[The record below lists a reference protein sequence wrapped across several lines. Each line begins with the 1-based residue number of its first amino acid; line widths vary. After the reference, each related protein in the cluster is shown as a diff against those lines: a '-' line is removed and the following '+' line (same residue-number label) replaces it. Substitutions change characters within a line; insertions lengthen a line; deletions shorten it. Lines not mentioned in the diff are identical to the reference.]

1 MCQALGQKDE
11 GTMVPTLRQLSDNE
25 STTQVLSGMREE
37 GICGLNASPHYGV
50 GASFVVVERV
60 VVNGMPAAMEIIR
73 QVHECVTA
81 IQQ

>member
-1 MCQALGQKDE
+1 
-11 GTMVPTLRQLSDNE
+11 
-25 STTQVLSGMREE
+25 MREE

-60 VVNGMPAAMEIIR
+60 VVNGVPAAMEIIR